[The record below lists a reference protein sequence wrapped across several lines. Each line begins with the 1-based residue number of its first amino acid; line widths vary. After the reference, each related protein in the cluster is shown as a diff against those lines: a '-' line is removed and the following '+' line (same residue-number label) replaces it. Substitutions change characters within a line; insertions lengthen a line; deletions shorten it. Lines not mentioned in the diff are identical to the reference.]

1 MNLSTLFFDR
11 LSRTD
16 SNLAINGKKSI
27 EANFF
32 FHDLIKVFEDENTSS
47 NDIPNIPLN
56 DSNEIYSPNEKVI
69 SLSNEEFKLISNL
82 IESIINEKNNIEV
95 EANIYKIEDTEISKE
110 HFIVNQ
116 ENLVSLISSIF
127 NEKEIKPAEDIENKL
142 ANNNPI
148 ILSFKSDLNKI
159 SISINPIQIST
170 ETKLKETEEL
180 LIASKILTDNP
191 YLNEKIESN
200 IQNEENKNVSE
211 KAEIKNSSE
220 KILENSQKENNI
232 VEQSNS
238 YQVSQN
244 VLNFD
249 ANKNLEIQ
257 NEKYFKVEV
266 VKISSLL
273 SNAEK
278 NTLNNNVI
286 EQTNKKPQQEN
297 FSSNKIITE
306 KPQEFSEITNN
317 NLIKN
322 VSNDYKNET
331 NLNFIT
337 FNDLIG
343 DLTEEEKSVFKN
355 LQQTNELKSITFKK
369 VNSNL
374 AVDKLLVENPKGDY
388 NIELSNTDINES
400 NTTTSKD
407 EIISQIK
414 NSNENVD
421 KKLESNKSPNIISK
435 SDTKSSI
442 DESNEIAI
450 DQQAKIKIEKNDNST
465 EPNVKANQ
473 IEDNDK
479 KENEVIEDKSKAKN
493 LDVEKIFTKVS
504 NVINVKNVKSVVNEN
519 NISNT
524 NEVAENV
531 HSQLNE
537 KQLEKGKEVLNDN
550 LDKKINLKN
559 GPETDETLS
568 QKTTNNKIVN
578 ENIKSETD
586 KQIQTSQNEQEKI
599 SKLNPEEKANLS
611 NEKNGNENK
620 NHFQSNNEQS
630 KNELNQLYTSN
641 NLEYEKVKQNIET
654 KPFYESTK
662 NLRQEE
668 IIPEFTKFI
677 QQGEKQTISF
687 QLTPENLGKV
697 NLTIDLVDN
706 FITTKI
712 EVENEQVKQF
722 IQSNIEQLK
731 ANLQS
736 NGIQLNNIN
745 ISLADYSQKQNQKV
759 YNEKRKNSS
768 RIEKEEPVK
777 ETASPILKKN
787 LGYNTLEFLA

>member
-47 NDIPNIPLN
+47 NDIPNISLN
-56 DSNEIYSPNEKVI
+56 DSNEIYSPNEKVV
-69 SLSNEEFKLISNL
+69 SLSGEEFNLISNL
-82 IESIINEKNNIEV
+82 IESIFNEKNNIEV
-95 EANIYKIEDTEISKE
+95 EVNKYKIEDTEISKE

-116 ENLVSLISSIF
+116 ANLVSLISSIF

-170 ETKLKETEEL
+170 GTKLKETEEL
-180 LIASKILTDNP
+180 LIASKILTDSLD
-191 YLNEKIESN
+191 LNEKIESN
-200 IQNEENKNVSE
+200 IQNEENKKGDE
-211 KAEIKNSSE
+211 K
-220 KILENSQKENNI
+220 LETE
-232 VEQSNS
+232 
-238 YQVSQN
+238 
-244 VLNFD
+244 
-249 ANKNLEIQ
+249 

-306 KPQEFSEITNN
+306 KPQEFSEITSN

-331 NLNFIT
+331 NLNFIS

-355 LQQTNELKSITFKK
+355 LQQSNELKSITFKK

-374 AVDKLLVENPKGDY
+374 AVDKLFVENPKGDY
-388 NIELSNTDINES
+388 KIELRNTDINET

-421 KKLESNKSPNIISK
+421 EKVESNKSPNIISK

-442 DESNEIAI
+442 DESNEFAI
-450 DQQAKIKIEKNDNST
+450 NQQTKIKIEKNDNST

-524 NEVAENV
+524 NEVAEND
-531 HSQLNE
+531 HFQLNE

-550 LDKKINLKN
+550 PDKKINLKN
-559 GPETDETLS
+559 EPETDETLS

-586 KQIQTSQNEQEKI
+586 KQIQTSQNEQEKN

-630 KNELNQLYTSN
+630 KNELNHLYTSN

-706 FITTKI
+706 SITTKI

-731 ANLQS
+731 TNLQS
-736 NGIQLNNIN
+736 SGIQLNNIN

>member
-56 DSNEIYSPNEKVI
+56 DSNEIYSPNEKVV
-69 SLSNEEFKLISNL
+69 SLSGEEFKLISNL

-95 EANIYKIEDTEISKE
+95 EANKYKIEDTEISKE

-170 ETKLKETEEL
+170 GTKLKETEEL
-180 LIASKILTDNP
+180 LIASKILTDSLD
-191 YLNEKIESN
+191 LNEKIESN
-200 IQNEENKNVSE
+200 IQNEENKNGDE
-211 KAEIKNSSE
+211 K
-220 KILENSQKENNI
+220 LETE
-232 VEQSNS
+232 
-238 YQVSQN
+238 
-244 VLNFD
+244 
-249 ANKNLEIQ
+249 
-257 NEKYFKVEV
+257 NEKYFKVEI

-331 NLNFIT
+331 NLNFIS

-355 LQQTNELKSITFKK
+355 LQQSNELKSITFKK

-374 AVDKLLVENPKGDY
+374 AVDNLLVENPKGDN

-421 KKLESNKSPNIISK
+421 EKVESNKSPNIISK

-450 DQQAKIKIEKNDNST
+450 NQQAKIKIEKNDNST

-493 LDVEKIFTKVS
+493 LGVEKIFTKVS
-504 NVINVKNVKSVVNEN
+504 NVINVKNIKSVVNEN

-524 NEVAENV
+524 NEVAEND

-550 LDKKINLKN
+550 PDKKINLKN

-630 KNELNQLYTSN
+630 KNEFNQLYTSN

-706 FITTKI
+706 SITTKI

-731 ANLQS
+731 TNLQS
-736 NGIQLNNIN
+736 SGIQLNNVN

>member
-47 NDIPNIPLN
+47 NDISNISLN
-56 DSNEIYSPNEKVI
+56 DSNEIYSPNEKVV
-69 SLSNEEFKLISNL
+69 SLSGEEFNLISNL
-82 IESIINEKNNIEV
+82 IESLINVKNNIEV
-95 EANIYKIEDTEISKE
+95 EVNKYKIEDTEISKE

-116 ENLVSLISSIF
+116 ANLVSLISSIF
-127 NEKEIKPAEDIENKL
+127 NENEIKPAEDIGNII

-159 SISINPIQIST
+159 SISINPIQISSGA
-170 ETKLKETEEL
+170 KIKETVEL
-180 LIASKILTDNP
+180 LIASKILTDSLD
-191 YLNEKIESN
+191 LNEKIESN
-200 IQNEENKNVSE
+200 IQNEENKNGDE
-211 KAEIKNSSE
+211 K
-220 KILENSQKENNI
+220 LETE
-232 VEQSNS
+232 
-238 YQVSQN
+238 
-244 VLNFD
+244 
-249 ANKNLEIQ
+249 
-257 NEKYFKVEV
+257 NEKYFKVEI

-278 NTLNNNVI
+278 NTLNNSVI
-286 EQTNKKPQQEN
+286 EQANKKTQQEN
-297 FSSNKIITE
+297 FSNDKIITE
-306 KPQEFSEITNN
+306 KSQGFSEITNN

-331 NLNFIT
+331 NLNFIS

-355 LQQTNELKSITFKK
+355 LQQSNELKSITIKK

-374 AVDKLLVENPKGDY
+374 AVDKLFVENPRGDY
-388 NIELSNTDINES
+388 NIELSNTDINET

-421 KKLESNKSPNIISK
+421 DTVESNKSPNIISK

-442 DESNEIAI
+442 DENNEITI
-450 DQQAKIKIEKNDNST
+450 NQQAKIRIEKNDNST
-465 EPNVKANQ
+465 EPYVKANQ

-479 KENEVIEDKSKAKN
+479 KENEVIEETLKAKN

-504 NVINVKNVKSVVNEN
+504 NVINVKNIKSVVNEN

-524 NEVAENV
+524 NEVAEND
-531 HSQLNE
+531 HAELNE

-550 LDKKINLKN
+550 PDKKINLKN

-630 KNELNQLYTSN
+630 KNEFNQLYTSN
-641 NLEYEKVKQNIET
+641 NLEFEKVKQNIET

-736 NGIQLNNIN
+736 SGIQLNNVN

-768 RIEKEEPVK
+768 RIEKEKPVK